1 MRRFLV
7 ASLVVC
13 SVAVRAQSPAAIT
26 GHWEGSLAA
35 RNMDV
40 AFQIDVATNKN
51 GELIGTVTI
60 PSQHLTGLPLIKIAV
75 DGNNVTLSARSD
87 QLMTATLNADGTLS
101 GDYSTADMTA
111 PFALKRTG
119 DATIAPAPRSAAVAK
134 DLEGRWSGSLA
145 GLHLELTLTNDADG
159 AIATLVNVDEGGL
172 TIPLSIT
179 RDGAAVTLTATA
191 IAGTWTGSL
200 TADGSLTG
208 TFSEN
213 QQSAPLTFTRQR

>member
-13 SVAVRAQSPAAIT
+13 SAVVRAQSPAAIT

-40 AFQIDVATNKN
+40 AFQIDVAKDGR
-51 GELIGTVTI
+51 GELIGTITV
-60 PSQHLTGLPLIKIAV
+60 PSQHLTGLPLIKIV
-75 DGNNVTLSARSD
+75 LDGHNVTLSARSD

-101 GDYSTADMTA
+101 GDYSTGDMTA

-119 DATIAPAPRSAAVAK
+119 DATIAPAPRSAPVAA

-145 GLHLELTLTNDADG
+145 GQHLELTLANDGGG
-159 AIATLVNVDEGGL
+159 AIATLISVDEGGL
-172 TIPLSIT
+172 TIPLVIA
-179 RDGAAVTLTATA
+179 RDGATVTLTSAA
-191 IAGTWTGSL
+191 IGATWTGSL
-200 TADGSLTG
+200 TADGSLAG
-208 TFSEN
+208 TFTEN
-213 QQSAPLTFTRQR
+213 QQSAPLTFTRRR